1 MFSLDP
7 RPEGQSQR
15 NSSRT
20 TFDRMGET
28 LRVLGVLR
36 TDGDLGCQ
44 IHTREAS
51 GDERQSLSEERGR
64 LGDIQREVSC
74 KLIFEQTD
82 LEDCADAFV
91 AAARNSSMT
100 GQNIQIGVYF
110 SASCQPCL
118 TTT

>member
-1 MFSLDP
+1 
-7 RPEGQSQR
+7 
-15 NSSRT
+15 
-20 TFDRMGET
+20 MGET
-28 LRVLGVLR
+28 LRKLGFLR
-36 TDGDLGCQ
+36 TDADLGCQ
-44 IHTREAS
+44 IHTREAP
-51 GDERQSLSEERGR
+51 GDERKSLSEERGW
-64 LGDIQREVSC
+64 LDNIQLELSC

-100 GQNIQIGVYF
+100 GQNIQIGVYL